1 MRYAIKKYILHIF
14 ILSVIL
20 AGTGYLLFNTML
32 SEFYF
37 DLFPFLILA
46 FMIISI
52 LVHACLVNTI
62 HEKPKKFNTRFL
74 LILGLKLLAYLLIL
88 LLYLLLNTD
97 NQPLPFVAVFIFC
110 YFLYTTYNIR
120 AIFIYLNNFEN
131 LKRM

>member
-20 AGTGYLLFNTML
+20 AGTGYLLFNTLL

-37 DLFPFLILA
+37 NLFPFLILA

-52 LVHACLVNTI
+52 LVHTCLVSTI
-62 HEKPKKFNTRFL
+62 HEKPKKFNSRFL
-74 LILGLKLLAYLLIL
+74 LILGLKLLVYLLIL
-88 LLYLLLNTD
+88 TSYLLLSD
-97 NQPLPFVAVFIFC
+97 KNQPLPFVSTFIFC

-131 LKRM
+131 LKKM

>member
-1 MRYAIKKYILHIF
+1 MSYAIKKFILHIF

-20 AGTGYLLFNTML
+20 AGTGYLLFNTL
-32 SEFYF
+32 LAEFYF

-52 LVHACLVNTI
+52 LVHACLVSTI
-62 HEKPKKFNTRFL
+62 HKNPKKFNSRFFL
-74 LILGLKLLAYLLIL
+74 TLGLKLLAYLLIL
-88 LLYLLLNTD
+88 LLYLFLSTD
-97 NQPLPFVAVFIFC
+97 NQILPFVATFIFG

-120 AIFIYLNNFEN
+120 AIFIYLSNFEN